1 MKFGWRGAL
10 GVALSAFLLWL
21 TLRGENLGDVWGILA
36 TSSIGWWIACV
47 VTATAIFPLRA
58 RRWQAILAPLG
69 ERIPVAPLW
78 HATAIGMMVNNVFPA
93 RAGEFARAFA
103 LSRSRPEVKFTA
115 AFASLV
121 VDRLFDGTVVI
132 GLLLVATLDPRFPTD
147 ATVFGWTAGQ
157 IAMTAAVFLGGVLVV
172 LGGLVLFPVQIIG
185 LAERTVGRVWRA
197 GGAKVRGLLEAFAS
211 GLGVLRSG
219 MLVLEVLWWT
229 LLHWLMNAFAFWCAF
244 QALEIEAPFTA
255 TFFLQGLI
263 AIGVA
268 LPSSPGFFGPFE
280 LAGKA
285 GLSLYGVSGAQAV
298 SWALGF
304 HLLSFV
310 PITVLGAWYF
320 TRMHLHLSDLAGKR
334 EAAMNAG
341 PIPTQAEH

>member
-1 MKFGWRGAL
+1 VKFGWRGAL
-10 GVALSAFLLWL
+10 GVCLSVLLLWL
-21 TLRGENLGDVWGILA
+21 TLRGENLGDVWQILS
-36 TSSIGWWIACV
+36 TSSLGWWIACV

-78 HATAIGMMVNNVFPA
+78 HATAIGMMVNNVLPA

-103 LSRSRPEVKFTA
+103 LSRSRPEVRFTA

-132 GLLLVATLDPRFPTD
+132 TLLLLATLDPRFPAD
-147 ATVFGWTAGQ
+147 ATVLGGTAGQ
-157 IAMTAAVFLGGVLVV
+157 IAMSAALFLLAVLFV
-172 LGGLVLFPVQIIG
+172 LGGLVLFPQRIIAV
-185 LAERTVGRVWRA
+185 AERTVGAVWRA

-211 GLGVLRSG
+211 GLGVLRSPA
-219 MLVLEVLWWT
+219 LVLEVLWWT
-229 LLHWLMNAFAFWCAF
+229 LLHWIMNAIAFWCAF
-244 QALEIEAPFTA
+244 QALEIEAPFSA
-255 TFFLQGLI
+255 AFFLQGLI

-280 LAGKA
+280 AAGKA
-285 GLSLYGVSGAQAV
+285 GLALYGVPGAQAV
-298 SWALGF
+298 SWAIGF

-320 TRMHLHLSDLAGKR
+320 TRLHLRLSDLNASR
-334 EAAMNAG
+334 AA
-341 PIPTQAEH
+341 P